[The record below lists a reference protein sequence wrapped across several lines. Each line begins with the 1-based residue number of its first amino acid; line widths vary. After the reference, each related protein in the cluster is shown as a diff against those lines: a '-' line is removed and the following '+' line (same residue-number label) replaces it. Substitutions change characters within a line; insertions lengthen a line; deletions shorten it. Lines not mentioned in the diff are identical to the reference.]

1 MRRTPNEREW
11 KEGLTWYTRLPG
23 KGFAKLPGLLSCFA
37 HIYTPYALDNPLP
50 PVRAYN
56 PAASP
61 PGGPNLRGIRM
72 RRDRM
77 NADNVCTGDAAVEI
91 ATASLAL
98 TSMWGVGWVAS

>member
-1 MRRTPNEREW
+1 MPFRKKYSPLVRNT
-11 KEGLTWYTRLPG
+11 TWQGEMLPFS
-23 KGFAKLPGLLSCFA
+23 KKYS
-37 HIYTPYALDNPLP
+37 PYALDNPLP

-61 PGGPNLRGIRM
+61 PGGPNLRGLRL

-91 ATASLAL
+91 ATASLAV
-98 TSMWGVGWVAS
+98 TSMWGVGRVAS